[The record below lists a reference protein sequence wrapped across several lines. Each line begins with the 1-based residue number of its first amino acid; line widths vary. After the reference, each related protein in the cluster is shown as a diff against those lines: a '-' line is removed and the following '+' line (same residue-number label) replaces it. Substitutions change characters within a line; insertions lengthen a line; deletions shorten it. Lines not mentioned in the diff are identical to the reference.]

1 MTKINLLISGPIR
14 PNIDYI
20 NYLISRFKNLI
31 NYDIIIFL
39 CYWKNTEIDQNLI
52 KNVDYIIIE
61 DEPED
66 KEIYKKITSRTIQQ
80 NDIYPK
86 IEHWTPK
93 IYKMFYG
100 IKKMIEHIDNNLLI
114 DDNDIVL
121 RIRTDLYIDDCDF
134 IKFNNLLN
142 YIKKNTIYNR
152 TRGCTCDWFSISF
165 YNTFKKIWYIE
176 NDNQYNEIIK
186 NLYNAEG
193 IITYKS
199 KLNNINIVDI
209 NDIIKLCI
217 CRKFKNDDDKKVQ
230 RFG

>member
-142 YIKKNTIYNR
+142 YIKKIQFIIELEVVLVIGFLYHFIIHLKKY
-152 TRGCTCDWFSISF
+152 GIS
-165 YNTFKKIWYIE
+165 KMI
-176 NDNQYNEIIK
+176 
-186 NLYNAEG
+186 
-193 IITYKS
+193 
-199 KLNNINIVDI
+199 INIM
-209 NDIIKLCI
+209 K
-217 CRKFKNDDDKKVQ
+217 
-230 RFG
+230 